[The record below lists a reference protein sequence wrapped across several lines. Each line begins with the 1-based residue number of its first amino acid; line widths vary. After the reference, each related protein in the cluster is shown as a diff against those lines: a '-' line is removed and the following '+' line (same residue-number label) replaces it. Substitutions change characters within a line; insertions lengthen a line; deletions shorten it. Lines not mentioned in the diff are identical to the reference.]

1 MRQLTPKPLF
11 ASSTV
16 RGATASAIATLIIGI
31 LPFAQNIAN
40 RHCEDN
46 QTCLEDTND
55 IIEIISLVVTTIG
68 LGSAGYAVAGR
79 TSIGDLWTP
88 EGVPGPTREE
98 LLQENQDKDD
108 GDQRFG
114 KDWGDFSQT
123 RPDDFESSAPFNGQ
137 RPSVIVKTTFND
149 PEEGI

>member
-40 RHCEDN
+40 RHCKED
-46 QTCLEDTND
+46 QICLEDTND
-55 IIEIISLVVTTIG
+55 IVEIISLVVTTIG

-79 TSIGDLWTP
+79 ASIGDLWTP
-88 EGVPGPTREE
+88 KGVPGPTREE
-98 LLQENQDKDD
+98 LLQENQDEDD
-108 GDQRFG
+108 VDQRLGGNWENFP
-114 KDWGDFSQT
+114 QT
-123 RPDDFESSAPFNGQ
+123 RPTDFMSSTLLNGQ
-137 RPSVIVKTTFND
+137 RRLVTVETTFDN